1 MMPDTMPTQAPLP
14 LSEHTSGLSHRDYW
28 QLLLYR
34 IAAYTTFNLLDDPA
48 LLALAFC

>member
-1 MMPDTMPTQAPLP
+1 MMPDATPIQAALP
-14 LSEHTSGLSHRDYW
+14 LSEHSSGLSHQDYW